1 MSIRDPQV
9 ILSVVMLIVLTI
21 IVLWGLLT
29 YGMGSPIP
37 SPTEESPGAAGM
49 RGTPVVLTIGLL
61 SGYVSSR
68 RLVQGREPPGG
79 IWTTLA
85 VGVSGA
91 WLGGALP
98 CPGRWRW
105 LDVNVAGSIV
115 LAFVL
120 TVGVGRISAHWYN
133 KGR

>member
-9 ILSVVMLIVLTI
+9 IIAVVVLVLLTI
-21 IVLWGLLT
+21 VVLWGLLT
-29 YGMGSPIP
+29 GSPIP
-37 SPTEESPGAAGM
+37 SPTKESPKAADIWS
-49 RGTPVVLTIGLL
+49 TPVVLTIGLL
-61 SGYVSSR
+61 SGYVSSKY
-68 RLVQGREPPGG
+68 LIQEREPPGG

-85 VGVSGA
+85 AGVSGA

-98 CPGRWRW
+98 SPGHWRW
-105 LDVNVAGSIV
+105 LNVNVAGSII

-120 TVGVGRISAHWYN
+120 TVGIGRIGAHWYE